1 MRKVE
6 LGVFMPVGSN
16 GFLMSKRTPRY
27 HPTFELH
34 RQIAEIAEDVGLDY
48 LFWMGKWM
56 GFGGAT
62 GFWEKTIE
70 PMSMAS
76 ALAPL
81 TTRLKLF
88 TTINPLLFHPAV
100 AAKVIATIDNISGG
114 RFGINIVTG
123 NTLEELEQMGLVPEG
138 YGDYRYEYADEW
150 VRVMKMLWSQERSTF
165 EGRFFKLDNCVSDP
179 KPLSKPY
186 PKIVSAGLSG
196 EGMAFAAKHSDYQF
210 VGIRGEDVA
219 RMRAAAAEQGR
230 AVKVVTSMML
240 LHGETDAAAEKEF
253 AAIRDDLDTEALE
266 NLIASFERDNR
277 DSYKDRTS
285 YLRQPNTVGF
295 GSGFPVIGAPD
306 TMAEK
311 LCQLIVESGID
322 GIQFT
327 FVDFVKDLKF
337 FGQVVLPKLK
347 TLLARH
353 DIVVA
358 DAAPPK
364 AAAA

>member
-34 RQIAEIAEDVGLDY
+34 RDIAMIAEDVGLDY

-62 GFWEKTIE
+62 GFWQNTIE

-76 ALAPL
+76 AIAPL
-81 TTRLKLF
+81 TSRLKLF

-100 AAKVIATIDNISGG
+100 AAKIISTIDNISGG

-123 NTLEELEQMGLVPEG
+123 NTLEELEQMGVVPEG

-150 VRVMKMLWSQERSTF
+150 IRVMKMLWTQERSTF

-186 PKIVSAGLSG
+186 PGIVSAGLSS
-196 EGMAFAAKHSDYQF
+196 EGLRFAAKHSDYQF
-210 VGIRGEDVA
+210 VGLRPAEVA
-219 RMRAAAAEQGR
+219 RVREFAAEEGR
-230 AVKVVTSMML
+230 TVKVVTSMML
-240 LHGETDAAAEKEF
+240 LHGESDAAAEQEF

-266 NLIASFERDNR
+266 NLIHSFERDNR

-295 GSGFPVIGAPD
+295 GSGMPVIGAPD
-306 TMAEK
+306 TMAQK
-311 LCQLIVESGID
+311 LAELIVESGID

-327 FVDFVKDLKF
+327 FIDFVKDLKF
-337 FGQVVLPKLK
+337 FGTVVLPKLK
-347 TLLARH
+347 ALLARH

-358 DAAPPK
+358 DAPAAR
-364 AAAA
+364 AAA